1 MAPGLLTAGLLAI
14 AASVA
19 AQAQAQGRPGS
30 EPSPDPVFD
39 HTITLEASI
48 GYGSTDTRV
57 RLDASDGTPGTV
69 LDAEGDLGLDSGE
82 MTGWAGVIL
91 RPRPRHRVRA
101 GLNYLASD
109 RRARQALEEDI
120 RVGDEIY
127 VAGEEVESHLR
138 LRTWSVAYAYSFLR
152 MPRAEAA
159 FSLGVTSIGA
169 YAKAGVPARAV
180 SETEERSVPAPQ
192 VGVEVAARVWRDW
205 YAEARYQYVK
215 VNASGSSGRLSQ
227 LDAGVVFQFDRNISV
242 GLGYSSFDVD
252 VESNDPGDSGTFRYK
267 TQGPRLFLRAG
278 F

>member
-1 MAPGLLTAGLLAI
+1 MNPGPLIAGLLAVL
-14 AASVA
+14 APVA
-19 AQAQAQGRPGS
+19 AQAQERPRS
-30 EPSPDPVFD
+30 EPPPDPVFD

-57 RLDASDGTPGTV
+57 RLDAPDGTPGTV
-69 LDAEGDLGLDSGE
+69 LDAEEDLGLDSGE
-82 MTGWAGVIL
+82 MTGWVGVIL
-91 RPRPRHRVRA
+91 RPRPRHRIRA

-109 RRARQALEEDI
+109 RRARQVLEEDI
-120 RVGDEIY
+120 LVGDEVY
-127 VAGEEVESHLR
+127 VVGEEVDSHLR
-138 LRTWSVAYAYSFLR
+138 LRTWSVSYAYSFLR

-169 YAKAGVPARAV
+169 YARAGVPARAV

-192 VGVEVAARVWRDW
+192 VGLEATVRVWRDW

-215 VNASGSSGRLSQ
+215 VNAGGNSGRLSQ
-227 LDAGVVFQFDRNISV
+227 LDAGVIFQFDRNIAA
-242 GLGYSSFDVD
+242 GLGYASFDVD

-267 TQGPRLFLRAG
+267 TQGPRLFLRAS